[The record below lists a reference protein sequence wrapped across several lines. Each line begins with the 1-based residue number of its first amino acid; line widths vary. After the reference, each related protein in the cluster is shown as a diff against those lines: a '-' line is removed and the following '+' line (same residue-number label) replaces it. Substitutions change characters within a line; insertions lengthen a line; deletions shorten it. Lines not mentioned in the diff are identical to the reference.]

1 MYIFGCAKHD
11 FCLFVLDIGVCF
23 ANNATFTGDI
33 FFVNSN
39 FCYNYGCCVPLFL
52 VRLTYCYM
60 YRVTFQTG
68 AWVTGFTMKLML
80 QLQGDISIGCYNCRV
95 YILDFLMGATI
106 TGMKNRKI
114 PYIYGVGSTA
124 LGWVPPSVSGPGGGR
139 AQVAAG
145 AGTDFCYHVI
155 MQMNVNQNLHNVKT
169 DMSPSTISL
178 SHFCFITK
186 CLPRPLFEVMKWM
199 NLAASFS
206 HAWMGRE
213 IPNYTGN

>member
-1 MYIFGCAKHD
+1 MNIFGCAKHD

-95 YILDFLMGATI
+95 YFLEFLRDATI
-106 TGMKNRKI
+106 TGFGKSKC
-114 PYIYGVGSTA
+114 P
-124 LGWVPPSVSGPGGGR
+124 LHLQGWVQGCKGSKNCWYAKIWANESTFISHW
-139 AQVAAG
+139 AS
-145 AGTDFCYHVI
+145 CVI
-155 MQMNVNQNLHNVKT
+155 VVK
-169 DMSPSTISL
+169 
-178 SHFCFITK
+178 
-186 CLPRPLFEVMKWM
+186 
-199 NLAASFS
+199 
-206 HAWMGRE
+206 
-213 IPNYTGN
+213 